1 MIPPDDYNP
10 GEKFTFSRIGLISLC
25 MAEGILVYNIHMTDP
40 LFHKIDCVELPVPDL
55 EAALRFY
62 RDTLGHTLVWR
73 TATSAGL
80 RMAVD
85 DGTEIVL
92 QTERPERNIDLLVT
106 SADEAAR
113 TFEQA
118 GGTVIVPPFDIQI
131 GRAVVVKDPFGNVL
145 VLLDSTR
152 GLLLTDADG
161 NIIGN
166 QKRD

>member
-1 MIPPDDYNP
+1 
-10 GEKFTFSRIGLISLC
+10 
-25 MAEGILVYNIHMTDP
+25 MTTMTNP
-40 LFHKIDCVELPVPDL
+40 LFQKIDCIELPVPDL
-55 EAALRFY
+55 EAALHFY

-145 VLLDSTR
+145 VLLDSTK

-166 QKRD
+166 QK

>member
-1 MIPPDDYNP
+1 MS
-10 GEKFTFSRIGLISLC
+10 K
-25 MAEGILVYNIHMTDP
+25 GIQVYNTPMTNP
-40 LFHKIDCVELPVPDL
+40 LFQKIDCVELPVADL

-62 RDTLGHTLVWR
+62 RDTLGHMLVWR

-145 VLLDSTR
+145 VLLDSSK
-152 GLLLTDADG
+152 GLLLTDKDG
-161 NIIGN
+161 NIVGN